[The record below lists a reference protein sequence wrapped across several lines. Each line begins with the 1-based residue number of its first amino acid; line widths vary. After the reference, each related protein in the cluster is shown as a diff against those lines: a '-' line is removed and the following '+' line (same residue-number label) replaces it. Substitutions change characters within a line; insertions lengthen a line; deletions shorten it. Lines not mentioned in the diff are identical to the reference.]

1 MGQPSHF
8 SRGQEPADI
17 ASVAPASSFDDVN
30 QPADRSKHSGSDDY
44 QEVLGMPVLSN
55 AHHFRK
61 MVAGVCMMLAPLL
74 LLVSAIIHPGLKTD
88 EAALLA
94 SAARNPD
101 AWYLAVML
109 ALVSI
114 VLAVPATLG
123 LMHMLRERHAA
134 AGHVGGGLALIGLL
148 AFTGVTAIHLVV
160 WQMARPGLDRVQMV
174 SLLRDVD
181 NATGIFI
188 PFYLCTFAFA
198 LGYLVLAY
206 GLAAARAISPVM
218 AGCIAIGAVLLSVGY
233 ATAVM
238 WLFILAAALLLIGLG
253 STGLAVLRETDAEW
267 EHTPRFRGFRAAP
280 GTQ

>member
-1 MGQPSHF
+1 
-8 SRGQEPADI
+8 
-17 ASVAPASSFDDVN
+17 
-30 QPADRSKHSGSDDY
+30 
-44 QEVLGMPVLSN
+44 MPVLSN
-55 AHHFRK
+55 PHHFRK

-74 LLVSAIIHPGLKTD
+74 LLISAIVHPGLETD

-94 SAARNPD
+94 SAAGNPD
-101 AWYLAVML
+101 AWYLAEML
-109 ALVSI
+109 ALIAI

-123 LMHMLRERHAA
+123 LMHMLRERQVA
-134 AGHVGGGLALIGLL
+134 AGHIGGGLALIGLL

-160 WQMARPGLDRVQMV
+160 WQMAQPQLDQVQMV
-174 SLLRDVD
+174 SLLRNVN
-181 NATGIFI
+181 NATGIWI

-198 LGYLVLAY
+198 LGYVVLAW

-218 AGCIAIGAVLLSVGY
+218 AGCLAIGAVLVAVAF

-238 WLFILAAALLLIGLG
+238 WLFIVAAALLLIGVG

-267 EHTPRFRGFRAAP
+267 EHTPQFRGFRAAP